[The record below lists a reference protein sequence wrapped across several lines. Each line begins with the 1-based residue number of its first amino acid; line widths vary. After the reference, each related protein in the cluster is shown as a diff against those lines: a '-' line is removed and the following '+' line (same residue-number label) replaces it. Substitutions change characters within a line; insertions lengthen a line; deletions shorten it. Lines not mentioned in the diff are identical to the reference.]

1 MLRALAVILVAAL
14 LLGGAGFLVVRSYG
28 LPGPLADGR
37 AIVVPHGGIDQI
49 ADVLAREGV
58 IGNPLSLRLAA
69 LATRGQGALHS
80 AELYFPAHAS
90 LATVLVV
97 LRTGKPV
104 QHRFTIPEGLT
115 AAQVAALLD
124 RAPALEGE
132 TPIPAEGSLLPE
144 TYSYELGTARIAVL
158 DRSRRAMDKA
168 LDQAWATRTPTA
180 AMLTTPRDVLILAS
194 IVERETS
201 RADERARIAG
211 VFVNRLRRGMKLQ
224 SDPTVVYGASG
235 GSGVLDHGITRA
247 ELDRDD
253 PYNTYRIPG
262 LPSGPISMPGLA
274 SLKAATQPW
283 PGDELYFV
291 ADGQG
296 GHLFAKTE
304 AEHQRNVARWR
315 EVERQRAA
323 LPPKPAQN

>member
-1 MLRALAVILVAAL
+1 M
-14 LLGGAGFLVVRSYG
+14 
-28 LPGPLADGR
+28 ADGR

-144 TYSYELGTARIAVL
+144 TYSYELVRPASPCSTGAAGRWIRRWTRPGPPARP
-158 DRSRRAMDKA
+158 RR
-168 LDQAWATRTPTA
+168 RC
-180 AMLTTPRDVLILAS
+180 
-194 IVERETS
+194 
-201 RADERARIAG
+201 
-211 VFVNRLRRGMKLQ
+211 
-224 SDPTVVYGASG
+224 
-235 GSGVLDHGITRA
+235 
-247 ELDRDD
+247 
-253 PYNTYRIPG
+253 
-262 LPSGPISMPGLA
+262 
-274 SLKAATQPW
+274 
-283 PGDELYFV
+283 
-291 ADGQG
+291 
-296 GHLFAKTE
+296 
-304 AEHQRNVARWR
+304 
-315 EVERQRAA
+315 
-323 LPPKPAQN
+323 